1 MENTEGGSHV
11 DMTLY
16 FFMLLWGMN
25 LPLKSSKKYTVFIF
39 LFWST
44 MRTLMFNICS
54 VLVCFIFSPLIF
66 TGNFVLNI
74 WHSFFSCFCLSAWF
88 FFNFSGLPEFLFYG
102 CQLVQPSSTDL
113 EPSRPVRIGNKWIF
127 FFKLLGWN
135 GFVLDALE
143 VNYITRLTL
152 LRNKK
157 VNENKLQEW
166 IFDIE

>member
-1 MENTEGGSHV
+1 MHTNTHRDIHREKTTCSVECLYSEMENTEGGSVV

-54 VLVCFIFSPLIF
+54 VLVCFLFSPLIC

-74 WHSFFSCFCLSAWF
+74 WRSFFSCF

-127 FFKLLGWN
+127 SLNFWAEMVSSLMPWK
-135 GFVLDALE
+135 
-143 VNYITRLTL
+143 
-152 LRNKK
+152 
-157 VNENKLQEW
+157 
-166 IFDIE
+166 